1 MPSTTLNSIA
11 SKRLTTVMLC
21 KDLHTTLGSDAPRE
35 VKCLIAGI
43 YSNSHEYYWYA
54 YQNNSPPRTTIEQ
67 FNKLFD
73 EDAHTQSPWANVMI
87 ARNHIDVY
95 DSLETATPDSYM
107 SPNWTLPVVDQVFSA
122 PRKERL
128 NKLRDVAQ
136 LPHIEGNDVFALV
149 ETVEWLK
156 SFLQLG
162 DVRTYV
168 TDGKVGGKTKKAI
181 WDNKSSDERKQ
192 LPVELHSS
200 KSYRN
205 AVDLAGIFQGR
216 LDNMLAHAMTQECA
230 MMDKHGIFSLDEDKE
245 YDIHTLVWCLLLM
258 SELNVRKAFTLESQM
273 HGGLNPFLQTY
284 LDKFLAHRS
293 ETDWGLIASLCPS
306 ERTLEHV
313 PDDIKSTML
322 DEWMYRLNGLKVCL
336 KNQWD
341 LGVHNCTGDGGKHPA
356 WTVPMRGSG
365 VDSGCWNAVT
375 GTWNN
380 ALRHIKI
387 LSSQL
392 GIACPLLFTCPKL
405 TAGDQAQWAYAE
417 QKETDPKILALTELI
432 HGGVRPWAVLD
443 GADSNDV
450 LTKIVTVASKH
461 GVPLER
467 FLGLPK
473 ERATEIRAQYDM
485 ICGVAVHG
493 IGAEMASVLKSA
505 GFAGAHASSSST

>member
-1 MPSTTLNSIA
+1 MTSMTLKSIA
-11 SKRLTTVMLC
+11 SERLNTSVLC
-21 KDLHTTLGSDAPRE
+21 KKLHTTLGSDAPRE
-35 VKCLIAGI
+35 VKWLIAGI
-43 YSNSHEYYWYA
+43 YSNLYVSSWYI
-54 YQNNSPPRTTIEQ
+54 YQSDSTAKTTIGQ

-73 EDAHTQSPWANVMI
+73 DDAHTQSPWANVMI
-87 ARNHIDVY
+87 TRNHIDVY
-95 DSLETATPDSYM
+95 DSLATVSPDSYM
-107 SPNWTLPVVDQVFSA
+107 SAKWTRPLVGQVFSA
-122 PRKERL
+122 SRKERL

-136 LPHIEGNDVFALV
+136 LPHIDGDDVFALV

-216 LDNMLAHAMTQECA
+216 QHIMLTHAMTQECA

-306 ERTLEHV
+306 ARTLEHV

-322 DEWMYRLNGLKVCL
+322 NAWMYRLNGLKVYL

-341 LGVHNCTGDGGKHPA
+341 VGVHNCTGDGGKHPA

-365 VDSGCWNAVT
+365 VDSTGWNAVA

-392 GIACPLLFTCPKL
+392 GIAYPLLFTCPKL

-432 HGGVRPWAVLD
+432 HGGVLPWAVLD

-450 LTKIVTVASKH
+450 LTKIVTVAAKY

-473 ERATEIRAQYDM
+473 ERATELRAQYDM

-493 IGAEMASVLKSA
+493 IGAEMASVLKSV